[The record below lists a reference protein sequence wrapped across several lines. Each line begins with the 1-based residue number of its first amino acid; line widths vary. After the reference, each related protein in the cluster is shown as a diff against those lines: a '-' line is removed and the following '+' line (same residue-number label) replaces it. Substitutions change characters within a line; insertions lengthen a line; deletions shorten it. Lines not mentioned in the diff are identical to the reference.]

1 MGRTSGQTVSTY
13 GSGSLSETAPG
24 SGVWRYRY
32 RLEGKQCRATFGSK
46 SAPLTR
52 KQAERRVR
60 GFEVPAPVAAAP
72 VGGLTFAELLE
83 EWLRYGQSAR
93 GQQWAPR
100 TADENRHQVETRITP
115 ALGQIR
121 LSDLSARDL
130 ERAYESWRA
139 EGLSASTI
147 HRFSSLIGSALSF
160 AVRRDY
166 LDSSPARKAVAPAQT
181 KSPTKVPTTEQV
193 AALLRAAEIVGQD
206 MPTAVALAALTGA
219 RAGEVA
225 ALRWE
230 DIDLRQG
237 LVRIDKSVTEVGG
250 KVTIKGTKTG
260 DEHVAHVQGR
270 NLVVLQSVLTPGPAD
285 TYVIDGG
292 TEPVNPGVIS
302 DRFVSVRGV
311 AHVRGVS
318 FRSLRSYWATTLL
331 SAGVPVLDVAAAGG
345 WKSTRMVLDVYGRS
359 TRSGLDQ
366 VGAVELLPTVVQDH
380 V

>member
-1 MGRTSGQTVSTY
+1 M
-13 GSGSLSETAPG
+13 
-24 SGVWRYRY
+24 
-32 RLEGKQCRATFGSK
+32 
-46 SAPLTR
+46 
-52 KQAERRVR
+52 
-60 GFEVPAPVAAAP
+60 
-72 VGGLTFAELLE
+72 
-83 EWLRYGQSAR
+83 
-93 GQQWAPR
+93 
-100 TADENRHQVETRITP
+100 
-115 ALGQIR
+115 
-121 LSDLSARDL
+121 SDLSARDL
-130 ERAYESWRA
+130 ERAYETWRA

-166 LDSSPARKAVAPAQT
+166 LDASPARKAVAPAQT

-193 AALLRAAEIVGQD
+193 AALLRAAEVVGQD
-206 MPTAVALAALTGA
+206 MAPAVALAALTGA
-219 RAGEVA
+219 RAGEIA
-225 ALRWE
+225 ALRWA

-270 NLVVLQSVLTPGPAD
+270 NLVVLQSVLTPGDAD
-285 TYVIDGG
+285 TYVIGGG
-292 TEPVNPGVIS
+292 TKPVNPGVIS

-366 VGAVELLPTVVQDH
+366 VGAVELLPSVVRR
-380 V
+380 